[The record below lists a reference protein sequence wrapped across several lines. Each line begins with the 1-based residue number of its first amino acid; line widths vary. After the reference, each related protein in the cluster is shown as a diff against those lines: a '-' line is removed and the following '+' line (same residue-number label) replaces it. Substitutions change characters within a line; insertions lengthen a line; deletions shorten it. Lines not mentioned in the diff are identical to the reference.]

1 MAAHCAWDAGARF
14 ESDIFNAPA
23 VAQLDRALKSGSC
36 QGSTQQLFF
45 RLERRGHRFESCPPA
60 FGTHS
65 PKIQSRCS
73 GLGFR
78 SGCCTAYGFI
88 AQMVEQPA
96 VNRKIAGS
104 SPAVPAIIMELR
116 LTGGRLSYK
125 QQERVRFP
133 QFLSYMLLWRN
144 GSAAVS

>member
-1 MAAHCAWDAGARF
+1 
-14 ESDIFNAPA
+14 
-23 VAQLDRALKSGSC
+23 
-36 QGSTQQLFF
+36 
-45 RLERRGHRFESCPPA
+45 
-60 FGTHS
+60 
-65 PKIQSRCS
+65 
-73 GLGFR
+73 
-78 SGCCTAYGFI
+78 
-88 AQMVEQPA
+88 MVEQPA

-104 SPAVPAIIMELR
+104 SPAVPAIMMELR